1 MDVDAGTQTF
11 LNMLKTSG
19 GRPFHQ
25 MTAVDAR
32 AAVVGLHQAIGGAG
46 EPMHQVV
53 DRRIPVIDGDITLRV
68 YTPRAVAPGET
79 LPIILQYH
87 GGGFVAGDLDTHDVI
102 ARSYAKHADAIVIS
116 VDYRLAP
123 EHKFPT
129 AVEDCYAALGWAADH
144 AAELGGDAQ
153 RLAVAGDSAGGTLA
167 TVVCQLAKAR
177 GGPAI
182 GFQVLVYPSVDFH
195 PAVDYVSRQQFG
207 GGEYLLSNQDMDWFA
222 SNYLGNVSLESAD
235 PRVSPLRGDLT
246 GLPPAL
252 VVTAGF
258 DLLRDE
264 GQHYAD
270 LLAAAGVPVEYRCF
284 ESTIHAF
291 ISFGGVIPTAQ
302 EGLAFV
308 AERLRTALHRG

>member
-1 MDVDAGTQTF
+1 MDVDSGTQTF

-19 GRPFHQ
+19 GRPFHE
-25 MTAVDAR
+25 MTAADAR
-32 AAVVGLHQAIGGAG
+32 AAVVGLHHAIGGAG
-46 EPMHQVV
+46 EEVHQVA
-53 DRRIPVIDGDITLRV
+53 DRRIPVTNGDIAVRV
-68 YTPRAVAPGET
+68 YTPRATASGET
-79 LPIILQYH
+79 LPIVMQYH

-102 ARSYAKHADAIVIS
+102 ARYYANHADAIVVS

-123 EHKFPT
+123 EHKFPA
-129 AVEDCYAALGWAADH
+129 AVEDSYAALRWAADH
-144 AAELGGDAQ
+144 AAELGGDAR

-167 TVVCQLAKAR
+167 TVVCQMAKTR

-182 GFQVLVYPSVDFH
+182 VFQALAYPSVDFD

-207 GGEYLLSNQDMDWFA
+207 GGEYLLSNRDMDWFA
-222 SNYLGNVSLESAD
+222 GHYLDNVSLQTED

-264 GQHYAD
+264 GKHYAD
-270 LLAAAGVPVEYRCF
+270 LLAAAGVPVEYHCF

-291 ISFGGVIPTAQ
+291 MSFGGVIPTAQ

-308 AERLRTALHRG
+308 AARLRAALHGA